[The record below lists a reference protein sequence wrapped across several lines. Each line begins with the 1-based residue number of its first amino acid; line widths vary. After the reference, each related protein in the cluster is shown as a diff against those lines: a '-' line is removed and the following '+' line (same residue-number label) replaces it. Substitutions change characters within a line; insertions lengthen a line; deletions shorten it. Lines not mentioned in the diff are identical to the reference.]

1 MPLFLHKLNI
11 AKCKTG
17 CFVISSS
24 CIYFAFQFKTSN
36 VYFYLKLLTEIKISY
51 TQRQVFI
58 PNFSKCIKQLLQ
70 HSLSSSS

>member
-1 MPLFLHKLNI
+1 MHLFLHKLNI

-17 CFVISSS
+17 CFVISS